1 MSLMQISHS
10 SLSVDWPHN
19 DGVNVETDAVTAQA
33 RRENLRR
40 RARLQLAHFLAEGE
54 NTQHMLKRKV
64 PAESAD
70 DIDFGRSDCEFLF
83 RD

>member
-1 MSLMQISHS
+1 MSLMQISNGYA
-10 SLSVDWPHN
+10 LMDWPHN
-19 DGVNVETDAVTAQA
+19 EVVNPAAEAVTTHA

-40 RARLQLAHFLAEGE
+40 RARLQLALYLAEGE
-54 NTQHMLKRKV
+54 NTQHLLKLE
-64 PAESAD
+64 PQAETAD

>member
-1 MSLMQISHS
+1 MSLTQISHG

-19 DGVNVETDAVTAQA
+19 DGVNLESDVLTTQA

-40 RARLQLAHFLAEGE
+40 RARLQLALYLAEGE
-54 NTQHMLKRKV
+54 NSQHMLTLNL